1 MRNKLKAC
9 SKFLLKNGVTE
20 EKIRE
25 FRFEKESRRINLLH
39 KCITRFVLNSS
50 EFSVLPKAF
59 NSLVH
64 YVSLRKKMKRAAG
77 LVLYRLRQP
86 NLLKAFRMWIE
97 ASRSYTEQL
106 SSYTRDDLLKRSI
119 VHIKPKAFKIII

>member
-9 SKFLLKNGVTE
+9 SKFLLGTGVTDD
-20 EKIRE
+20 KIRE
-25 FRFEKESRRINLLH
+25 FRLEKETKRINLLH

-64 YVSLRKKMKRAAG
+64 YVTIRKKIKKAAG
-77 LVLYRLRQP
+77 LVLYRLRHP
-86 NLLKAFRMWIE
+86 YLLKAFRLWNE
-97 ASRSYTEQL
+97 ASRSYNEQL
-106 SSYTRDDLLKRSI
+106 RSCSRVELLKRS
-119 VHIKPKAFKIII
+119 FK